1 MRVTFTWNNKEY
13 NGELRPV
20 SGAVTIYHLMI
31 KNYYQDQMTKTEA
44 GWQFSSKKYGYIEAI
59 SNELLPFII
68 GEKSS
73 D

>member
-1 MRVTFTWNNKEY
+1 
-13 NGELRPV
+13 
-20 SGAVTIYHLMI
+20 MI